1 MKLKKQTIALLIFM
15 ALTGWLSYEKFTG
28 KEVDTANLLKQ
39 VNDAQKTVDK
49 LSELFKTCG

>member
-28 KEVDTANLLKQ
+28 KEVDTAKLLQQ

-49 LSELFKTCG
+49 LSEMFKTCG

>member
-15 ALTGWLSYEKFTG
+15 ALTGWLGYEKFSG